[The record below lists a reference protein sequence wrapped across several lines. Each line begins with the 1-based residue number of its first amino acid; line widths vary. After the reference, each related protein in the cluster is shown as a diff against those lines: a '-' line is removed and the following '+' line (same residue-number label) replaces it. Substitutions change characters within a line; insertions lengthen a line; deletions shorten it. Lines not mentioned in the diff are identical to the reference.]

1 MSPQHRSVPLFFIV
15 ACLLMPDGLRAQAPI
30 DIGAFAGLN
39 SSTLKLS
46 RDLTPG
52 ESIDSRVGVAL
63 GGFVS
68 VDLGSLFAIQA
79 EAAWTQ
85 KGADLAGGGTT
96 LAIKLEYIEVPLL
109 LRFQLPLPISPF
121 VYAGPALSFKTRCR
135 VEVSGTTLDCDD
147 PLAQLSLKSTDL
159 SGVIGAGVKFGNF
172 IVSLQ
177 YDRSLS
183 DIRESPGATTELKN
197 ETWTGRV
204 GFALF

>member
-1 MSPQHRSVPLFFIV
+1 MFSSRRSTPLLFVV
-15 ACLLMPDGLRAQAPI
+15 ACLLMPAGLRAQTPI

-39 SSTLKLS
+39 SSKLKLS

-85 KGADLAGGGTT
+85 KGADLVGGGTT
-96 LAIKLEYIEVPLL
+96 LAIKLEYVEVPLL
-109 LRFQLPLPISPF
+109 LRLQLPLPISPF
-121 VYAGPALSFKTRCR
+121 IYAGPALSFKTRCR
-135 VEVSGTTLDCDD
+135 VEINGTSLDCDD
-147 PLAQLSLKSTDL
+147 PLAQLSLKSTDV
-159 SGVIGAGVKFGNF
+159 SGILGAGVRFGNL

-177 YDRSLS
+177 YDRSFS
-183 DIRESPGATTELKN
+183 DLRDAPGATTELKN